1 MIFSVL
7 YIDYILFLAA
17 FYFLW
22 RILNRPSLSLPPGPR
37 GYPIIGN
44 VLDMP
49 QSKPWEM
56 FGQWGDRWVRDI
68 NSVTVFGKPFIILNS
83 YRTAYA
89 LLDKRSLIYS
99 DRPKL
104 VMAGQMMGWGEII
117 GLLPYGEEF
126 RSHRKMFHSLFG
138 SKATIRRFYPM
149 EELEAKNFMRRL
161 FDTPHNRVA
170 HIRQEVAALVLRITY
185 GYEVLHEGDEMV
197 KLVNNAMEE
206 LSVASTPG
214 AFLVDFIPML
224 KSLPD
229 WFPGAGFKRTAKMW
243 AKDLEDMINVP
254 FEHVKAEMA
263 RGQALDSFVSGILQ
277 QGDSVSEHDLKWT
290 AGAIYAAGGDT
301 TVAALDAFFLLMVL
315 NPEVQKKAQEELD
328 LVLGGDRLPTY
339 NDMDDLPYITAL
351 CKEVVRFHPVAPIGI
366 PHFTTED
373 DIFEGHYIPKGSMVI
388 SNIWKMTHDPNVYK
402 NPMQFDPTRFMGENP
417 EQDPREVSFGFGRR
431 VCPGRLLAQSTI
443 FIVCAMALSLFDIR
457 KVKGEEPTF
466 SIEHGSVSHPTPYN
480 CTFTPRSSRAV
491 ELLQSA

>member
-17 FYFLW
+17 VYFLW
-22 RILNRPSLSLPPGPR
+22 RILNRPTLSLPPGPR

-56 FGQWGDRWVRDI
+56 FGHGEIVGVLILHAGDI

-99 DRPKL
+99 DR
-104 VMAGQMMGWGEII
+104 
-117 GLLPYGEEF
+117 EEF

-224 KSLPD
+224 KNLPD

-290 AGAIYAAGGDT
+290 AGAIYAGKHAYASIESQLTSVLAGGDT

-328 LVLGGDRLPTY
+328 FVLGGDRLPTY

-351 CKEVVRFHPVAPIGI
+351 CKEVVRYHPVAPIGI
-366 PHFTTED
+366 PHFTAED
-373 DIFEGHYIPKGSMVI
+373 DIFEGHYIPKGSIVI
-388 SNIWKMTHDPNVYK
+388 AIYGWKMTHDPNVYK

-417 EQDPREVSFGFGRR
+417 EQDPRKLALDLDE
-431 VCPGRLLAQSTI
+431 GRLLAQSTI
-443 FIVCAMALSLFDIR
+443 FIVCAMSLSLFDIR

>member
-56 FGQWGDRWVRDI
+56 FGQWGDRWGDI

-161 FDTPHNRVA
+161 FDTRTIGLLIFARKSPPWCSA
-170 HIRQEVAALVLRITY
+170 SQ
-185 GYEVLHEGDEMV
+185 
-197 KLVNNAMEE
+197 

-491 ELLQSA
+491 ELLHSA